1 MKWHFFRPSLVDS
14 RAGSIKMT
22 IRVQAK
28 DFDAAVELASMRL
41 ADPSIGAVVS
51 FIGQVRDMNDGDVI
65 NTLTLEHY
73 PEMTEKSLQAI
84 ENEAKTR
91 WDIISSLII
100 HRVGTLQ
107 PQDQI
112 VLVAV
117 TSAHR
122 GEAFK
127 ACEFIMDYL
136 KTSAPFWKKETT
148 NQGERWIE
156 PKLSD
161 DAAQARWKP

>member
-1 MKWHFFRPSLVDS
+1 
-14 RAGSIKMT
+14 
-22 IRVQAK
+22 
-28 DFDAAVELASMRL
+28 MRL
-41 ADPSIGAVVS
+41 AGQGKVGAMVN
-51 FIGQVRDMNDGDVI
+51 FIGLVRDMNDGDAI

-73 PEMTEKSLQAI
+73 PEMTQKALAAI
-84 ENEAKTR
+84 ELEAKAR
-91 WDIISSLII
+91 WDVIDALII

-107 PQDQI
+107 PLDQI

-122 GEAFK
+122 GDAFK

-136 KTSAPFWKKETT
+136 KTSAPFWKKEIT
-148 NQGERWIE
+148 NQGERWVE
-156 PKLSD
+156 PRLTD

>member
-1 MKWHFFRPSLVDS
+1 
-14 RAGSIKMT
+14 
-22 IRVQAK
+22 
-28 DFDAAVELASMRL
+28 MRL
-41 ADPSIGAVVS
+41 AEHEKKYGMAVNNMAVNNIGALVS
-51 FIGQVRDMNDGDVI
+51 FVGQVREFTKNSLNDGDNI
-65 NTLTLEHY
+65 HTLTLEHY
-73 PEMTEKSLQAI
+73 PVMTEKALTAI
-84 ENEAKTR
+84 EAEANSR
-91 WDIISSLII
+91 WDIIDTLII

-107 PQDQI
+107 PLDQI

-148 NQGERWIE
+148 SHGERWVE
-156 PKLSD
+156 AKLSD
-161 DAAQARWKP
+161 DTAKKRWK